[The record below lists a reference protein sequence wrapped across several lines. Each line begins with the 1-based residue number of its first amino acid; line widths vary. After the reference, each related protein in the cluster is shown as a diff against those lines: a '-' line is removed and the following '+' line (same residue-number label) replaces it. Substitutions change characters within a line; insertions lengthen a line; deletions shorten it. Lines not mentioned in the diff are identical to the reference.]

1 VQLFLHNSNNN
12 NFLVYLIHMK
22 RHIDIALIIYNYL
35 QIANKTISCNDEYDL
50 RRFSKKIFL
59 IFFLSLNSIQIKD

>member
-1 VQLFLHNSNNN
+1 
-12 NFLVYLIHMK
+12 MK